1 MIKQIQY
8 VIGLGVS
15 LALPLSGWAFTA
27 ELQSISPEPTQD
39 ISDKITG
46 VPDNVV
52 IAGWVGI
59 EEDIEYT
66 AVFTVDESPAGV
78 ITPGGDMSLDTPW
91 EYDATAGTVTVTF
104 TGSGL
109 KSVND
114 EMPDNVGL
122 VALVGVVAEGED
134 GPPAVMTGFWL
145 STDVQ
150 DWVLIPPSP
159 EQDIP
164 AFGYSLTGPAG
175 ETGFLHMF
183 MPTGV
188 KDLMSQYSGQELD
201 WEDLAVFSGD
211 SQSSLSITEVEGGA
225 YIDINVVFSDTTTS
239 VSVAS
244 SSVTKELT
252 VQKQLP
258 ISLAASKTE
267 VKKNKEF
274 DLYGWLKNGKK
285 NQTVTV
291 WRKLSGEK
299 TFTKIDTLTTVKAG
313 YFLETYTTTKTTK
326 YKVKYGT
333 GSSAK
338 VSAVQTV
345 TVN

>member
-8 VIGLGVS
+8 VVGLGVS

-27 ELQSISPEPTQD
+27 ELQSISPEPTLD
-39 ISDKITG
+39 ISDQVTG
-46 VPDNVV
+46 APDNVV

-59 EEDIEYT
+59 EEDTEYT
-66 AVFTVDESPAGV
+66 AVFTADESPAGV
-78 ITPGGDMSLDTPW
+78 ITPGGDISLDTPW

-114 EMPDNVGL
+114 MPSNVGM

-134 GPPAVMTGFWL
+134 GPPEAMTGFWL
-145 STDVQ
+145 STDMQ
-150 DWVLIPPSP
+150 DWALIPPSP
-159 EQDIP
+159 EQDTP
-164 AFGYSLTGPAG
+164 AFGFSLTGPAG
-175 ETGFLHMF
+175 ETGFIHMF
-183 MPTGV
+183 MPTGI
-188 KDLMSQYSGQELD
+188 KDLLSQYTGQELTWD
-201 WEDLAVFSGD
+201 DLAVFSGD
-211 SQSSLSITEVEGGA
+211 SQSSLSLTEVDGGA

-239 VSVAS
+239 ISVAS

-274 DLYGWLKNGKK
+274 DLYGWLKSGKK
-285 NQTVTV
+285 GKTVTV

-299 TFTKIDTLTTVKAG
+299 TFTKVDTLTTVKAG
-313 YFLETYTTTKTTK
+313 YFSETYTTTKTAK

-338 VSAVQTV
+338 VSSVTTV
-345 TVN
+345 TVNK